1 MNPREV
7 SYEEDGR
14 RVRAGWLCAKCGA
27 FWMTSTFGDES
38 ERKAV
43 ECCGT
48 ATCHEC
54 NAPMEHRWHLCDA
67 CRRKA
72 DAATDR
78 AYFAKAEK
86 VTLDAYDGTMLY
98 VEGASNDGYVSKDDV
113 EDELSSMLA
122 TGKPIPEWGWGTV
135 RVTADF
141 PIDDALRAYLD
152 DEHHDGAHDD
162 VDWTLIE
169 HAQKLV
175 NEATKDVVSY
185 FFEHDVAVLLPPAK
199 PRTQVAG

>member
-7 SYEEDGR
+7 SYEEAGR
-14 RVRAGWLCAKCGA
+14 RERVGWLCAKCGA

-38 ERKAV
+38 ERKAI

-48 ATCHEC
+48 ATCRGC
-54 NAPMEHRWHLCDA
+54 NAPMEGRWTLCAA
-67 CRRKA
+67 CCRKENAAA
-72 DAATDR
+72 DRTHFD
-78 AYFAKAEK
+78 KAEK
-86 VTLDAYDGTMLY
+86 VPLDAYNGTMLY
-98 VEGASNDGYVSKDDV
+98 IEGASNEGYISKEDV

-122 TGKPIPEWGWGTV
+122 MGKPIPEWGWGTT
-135 RVTADF
+135 RVTANFDVE
-141 PIDDALRAYLD
+141 DALHSYLD
-152 DEHHDGAHDD
+152 DEHHEDARDS

-169 HAQKLV
+169 RVQQLV

-199 PRTQVAG
+199 PRAQAAG